1 MFVLHISSI
10 TVYNIERKNAT
21 FCLTNLREY
30 FILSKIA
37 LGVLSNEKAEI
48 ESVTFR
54 PFEPVRQ
61 YLRREA
67 VIIVMVFLHN

>member
-1 MFVLHISSI
+1 M
-10 TVYNIERKNAT
+10 
-21 FCLTNLREY
+21 TNLREY

-54 PFEPVRQ
+54 PFEPVSQ